1 MTTRFPFCTVIME
14 LAAQAEMRGVRMEAE
29 WTPRDRNQEAD
40 DLSNLLTSSFD
51 PDKEVKLNLTGQS
64 WLVLPALLEAGQK
77 FHDRKTQEAGG
88 ATRRQGEEE
97 ERGQT
102 EKQGEVVKTGES
114 WKARQQQQ
122 YSQKSPVDVR
132 REARTAPV
140 FGDLV
145 TYSKGDG
152 GVLGVFDSGVA
163 PDFHVELV
171 RFSRS
176 FLSQFSVCVA
186 EGLSQ
191 FSITVF
197 GLWCPVFRCRFSV
210 PFLGCL
216 LFQFS
221 SARHFSGQTIFFISA
236 VQTAPIFE

>member
-1 MTTRFPFCTVIME
+1 M
-14 LAAQAEMRGVRMEAE
+14 
-29 WTPRDRNQEAD
+29 
-40 DLSNLLTSSFD
+40 
-51 PDKEVKLNLTGQS
+51 
-64 WLVLPALLEAGQK
+64 
-77 FHDRKTQEAGG
+77 KTA
-88 ATRRQGEEE
+88 
-97 ERGQT
+97 
-102 EKQGEVVKTGES
+102 ES

-122 YSQKSPVDVR
+122 YRQKSPEDVR

-191 FSITVF
+191 FSLTVF
-197 GLWCPVFRCRFSV
+197 GLWCPIFRSCISV
-210 PFLGCL
+210 PFLCCL
-216 LFQFS
+216 LLRFS
-221 SARHFSGQTIFFISA
+221 SARHFSGPTILSFFGGSGCPDFRMNESSFRVA
-236 VQTAPIFE
+236 QRRRLTLD